1 MTLRYAIRTIKLE
14 KYVRQSAHK
23 SKRQHIQASAL
34 RVLFSVDYY
43 TAITFKHV
51 CRELKSVLYLFK

>member
-1 MTLRYAIRTIKLE
+1 MALRYAIRTIKLE
-14 KYVRQSAHK
+14 KYVRQSACK

-34 RVLFSVDYY
+34 RVPFRVDYY

-51 CRELKSVLYLFK
+51 YL